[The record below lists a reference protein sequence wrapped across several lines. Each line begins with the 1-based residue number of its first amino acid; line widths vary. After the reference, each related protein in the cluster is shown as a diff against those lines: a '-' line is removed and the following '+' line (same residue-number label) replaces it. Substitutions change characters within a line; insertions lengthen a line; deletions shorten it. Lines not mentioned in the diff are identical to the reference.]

1 MKKYMWIFL
10 YALLL
15 ASPAQADTLTAK
27 LNRNPVPVGETF
39 VLTLEYSGDPKNNR
53 PDFSL
58 LEKDFTVYMVSNS
71 YKGTYRN
78 GKMDKTYIWSVT
90 MAAEQIGSYTIPSL
104 SVNNV
109 QSRPLVLNVVD
120 ASNVPT
126 TVDNQ
131 RLTPK
136 FTVARNID
144 NPHPFVQQQINY
156 SFTITTDAALQGT
169 APQFLADNADDWI
182 IRVLGDPVISTKIQD
197 GVEMREITF
206 NYALFPQ
213 KSGSLVI
220 PEVRFSGYYV
230 AADNRYNSSLQGL
243 LGAFSGLNDAGF
255 GLEMF
260 GRRVPVNLKARPIS
274 IEVEKIPVTN
284 QGRWWLPAKDVK
296 LTSNWQQKIP
306 EFKSG
311 EAVSREI
318 YLQASGV
325 IDTQLPEIQFP
336 EISGMKQYPEKPVV
350 ESKIQDGDVISFMK
364 MKNVYIPEKSGL
376 ITLPEIVVYWYNVQL
391 NKIEKAVLPEVKINV
406 LPGKIV
412 NVNIPDENLSQTVKD
427 ATLEQ
432 KNNSSVSATAV
443 KKTDYMI
450 WYLLAAFA
458 GGIIVSLLAAYFL
471 GYHHASP
478 KKQLDNKKTNPASS
492 SVSVGKAI
500 RNNDLRAIR
509 DNVIEWAEK
518 IFSDHEIHNLNDVA
532 SLVEDEVFTDQLKKL
547 QAVLY
552 SKRHANFD
560 AGAFM
565 QVFSRIS
572 KKQKQKQKEKKKEK
586 LLPDLYK
593 KM

>member
-1 MKKYMWIFL
+1 
-10 YALLL
+10 
-15 ASPAQADTLTAK
+15 
-27 LNRNPVPVGETF
+27 
-39 VLTLEYSGDPKNNR
+39 
-53 PDFSL
+53 
-58 LEKDFTVYMVSNS
+58 
-71 YKGTYRN
+71 
-78 GKMDKTYIWSVT
+78 
-90 MAAEQIGSYTIPSL
+90 
-104 SVNNV
+104 
-109 QSRPLVLNVVD
+109 
-120 ASNVPT
+120 
-126 TVDNQ
+126 
-131 RLTPK
+131 
-136 FTVARNID
+136 
-144 NPHPFVQQQINY
+144 
-156 SFTITTDAALQGT
+156 
-169 APQFLADNADDWI
+169 
-182 IRVLGDPVISTKIQD
+182 
-197 GVEMREITF
+197 
-206 NYALFPQ
+206 
-213 KSGSLVI
+213 
-220 PEVRFSGYYV
+220 
-230 AADNRYNSSLQGL
+230 
-243 LGAFSGLNDAGF
+243 
-255 GLEMF
+255 
-260 GRRVPVNLKARPIS
+260 
-274 IEVEKIPVTN
+274 
-284 QGRWWLPAKDVK
+284 
-296 LTSNWQQKIP
+296 
-306 EFKSG
+306 
-311 EAVSREI
+311 
-318 YLQASGV
+318 
-325 IDTQLPEIQFP
+325 
-336 EISGMKQYPEKPVV
+336 MKQYPEKPVV

-471 GYHHASP
+471 GYHHVSP

-560 AGAFM
+560 AAAFM

-572 KKQKQKQKEKKKEK
+572 KKQKQKEKKKEK